1 MTTTSVIA
9 VGKYISPLKQTLFI
23 PVESEVHLRIFGN
36 GLHLGESL
44 GSSKTAWLF
53 MLADLREP
61 SQVEES
67 KGFTI
72 FLFTKQSKIVF

>member
-1 MTTTSVIA
+1 MTTTSEVIE

-61 SQVEES
+61 SKLKECEL
-67 KGFTI
+67 F
-72 FLFTKQSKIVF
+72 FLSL